1 MRGDSVGKRHV
12 ELYRPV
18 KVIPCKSDAIV
29 DAELVQIE
37 SRAHAATPGPW
48 KVCPDENDEN
58 TVPLVCCGPED
69 EHGGPVC
76 CDPLTEADAT
86 FIAHARADVPALVAE
101 VRRLRAERESA

>member
-1 MRGDSVGKRHV
+1 MK
-12 ELYRPV
+12 LYRPV

-58 TVPLVCCGPED
+58 NVPLVCCGPED